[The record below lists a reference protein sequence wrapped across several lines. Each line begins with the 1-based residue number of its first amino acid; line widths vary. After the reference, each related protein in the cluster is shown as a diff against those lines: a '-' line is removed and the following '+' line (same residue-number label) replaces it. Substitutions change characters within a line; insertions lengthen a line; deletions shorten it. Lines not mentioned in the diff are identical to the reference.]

1 LKGLLREPLLQ
12 FLVLAAV
19 LFGINAYLTRGAEEA
34 PAKIVV
40 TTAQIDSLAKT
51 FAMTWQR
58 QPTPEEL
65 DGLVEDYIRDEVYYR
80 EGKAIGVDRDDI
92 VIRRRIRQKMEFF
105 AEDMAAAE
113 PTDAELA
120 AYLSDHVD
128 DFRRDDKVSFQHL
141 YLSESKRGETLDD
154 DARLVSAELLGRT
167 EVDRMPTSDGFLLG
181 NDFENVTRADVA
193 RDFGEAFAAKLFE
206 AAQGVWEGPVAS
218 PFGLHFVFVRDRGEG
233 GTPRLEE
240 AREAVEREFLNER
253 RNKVQEAFYQNL
265 RKRYEVVIE
274 QAPGE
279 ADRQMGA
286 LP

>member
-1 LKGLLREPLLQ
+1 
-12 FLVLAAV
+12 LVLAAA
-19 LFGINAYLTRGAEEA
+19 LFGINAYFTRGSEEE

-40 TTAQIDSLAKT
+40 TTPQIENLAQT
-51 FAMTWQR
+51 FERTWQR

-120 AYLSDHVD
+120 AYLSEHVD
-128 DFRRDDKVSFQHL
+128 AFRRDDRISFQHL

-206 AAQGVWEGPVAS
+206 VRQGVWEGPVAS
-218 PFGLHFVFVRDRGEG
+218 TYGLHFVFVRDRGAG
-233 GTPRLEE
+233 GLPRLEE
-240 AREAVEREFLNER
+240 VREAVEREFLNER
-253 RNKVQEAFYQNL
+253 RIRTEEAFYQNL
-265 RKRYEVVIE
+265 RKRYDVVIE
-274 QAPGE
+274 PAPAE
-279 ADRQMGA
+279 TDQQIGA